1 MISDP
6 FSRRISASRMTSGLW
21 QTIHPVRSPCS
32 PSAFDT
38 DPVVIPNRVIPAMDG
53 GLGPADAVKLGDV
66 DDLGR
71 FVDDVRAE
79 VFDYE
84 NGTHRDK
91 LEAFDAIAEIVRRSY
106 LR

>member
-1 MISDP
+1 MTEIPDLWWSKDYGVVRRVGEKFYDLELPEIQDGYSD
-6 FSRRISASRMTSGLW
+6 L
-21 QTIHPVRSPCS
+21 
-32 PSAFDT
+32 
-38 DPVVIPNRVIPAMDG
+38 
-53 GLGPADAVKLGDV
+53 PADAVKLAPDI